1 MPPRIP
7 LPTDERIYLGIP
19 DTSMLCAE
27 FNEPAG
33 RLYTATEALDGIEP
47 VTRELVRMRN
57 AKHQRCN
64 L

>member
-7 LPTDERIYLGIP
+7 LPTEERIWLGIP
-19 DTSMLCAE
+19 DTSTLCPE

-33 RLYTATEALDGIEP
+33 RLYVQVEAMDGVDP
-47 VTRELVRMRN
+47 VILELVRMRN
-57 AKHQRCN
+57 AKYQHCN

>member
-7 LPTDERIYLGIP
+7 LPSDKRSWLGIP
-19 DTSMLCAE
+19 DTSMLCPE

-33 RLYTATEALDGIEP
+33 RLYTEVEALDGIDP
-47 VTRELVRMRN
+47 ISRELVRLRN

>member
-7 LPTDERIYLGIP
+7 LPSDKQIWLGIP
-19 DTSMLCAE
+19 DTSMLCPE

-33 RLYTATEALDGIEP
+33 RLYMGVEALDGIDP
-47 VTRELVRMRN
+47 ATRELVRLRN
-57 AKHQRCN
+57 AKYQHCN